1 MIMYRVLT
9 IQYICIHL
17 FGNDYVS
24 SPHQTVH
31 MYTLVGND
39 YVSSPHHTVHMYT
52 LVGNDYVSSPHHTK
66 HVYISW

>member
-1 MIMYRVLT
+1 MIMYRVHT
-9 IQYICIHL
+9 IQ
-17 FGNDYVS
+17 N
-24 SPHQTVH
+24 